1 MASTSNHGQIQGR
14 IIAQGKS
21 DISRVNVF
29 RRAVFVAVLSS
40 LIGTPSFLWM
50 TAFFGDSALRRALAT
65 MTTFWFPLW
74 AVFAVW
80 VAFKAS
86 TLYGLLGPRPNPLA
100 PRTLKLSAL
109 GVAKCRRHVRLPVF
123 LILTRQ

>member
-29 RRAVFVAVLSS
+29 RRAIFGAALSS
-40 LIGTPSFLWM
+40 LIAIPTFLLL
-50 TAFFGDSALRRALAT
+50 TAFFGGSALRGMLAP
-65 MTTFWFPLW
+65 MTTFWFPVW

-80 VAFKAS
+80 VAFKAP
-86 TLYGLLGPRPNPLA
+86 TLCRLIGPRPGPLA

-109 GVAKCRRHVRLPVF
+109 GVANVVAMFLF